1 MSQAGSGAPGGGST
15 DAAARLCAYCS
26 ISSESGNTTG
36 LRAMAA
42 RLAADLE
49 RCGLVTEVTDEEDAS
64 GACQPVLLA
73 RGPAVGG
80 THLLLVGHLDTVLP
94 AVEPRLQGRR
104 LHASGALDMKGGL
117 VTLVGA
123 LERLAER
130 GQAPPADLLLVAVP
144 DEEAEGAISAR
155 AMRRFSRDAR
165 AVLVLEPGGLR
176 DGGETLVAGRR
187 GLAEWRLEV
196 HGRSAHS
203 GLAYW
208 SGRSALLA
216 AADWCVRARALSR
229 PGPGP
234 TVNVGRLVAG
244 GADFV
249 GDLAHHHDLIGS
261 SRQLNLVPDRARAEG
276 ELRFLSLD
284 EGREVETALAS
295 AAENVARDHEVT
307 AAFEVGAT
315 VPPVDPRG
323 PGAPLVRL
331 AVELAARRGFR
342 LEVEE
347 DRGGISFPN
356 FMAGPEAVPV
366 VDGLGPTGDGMHT
379 AAEYLDLDSL
389 DRRADL
395 LADLLATL

>member
-1 MSQAGSGAPGGGST
+1 MSRVGSGTPAGGST
-15 DAAARLCAYCS
+15 DAVERLSTYCA
-26 ISSESGNTTG
+26 ISSESGNTVG
-36 LRAMAA
+36 LRAMAS

-49 RCGLVTEVTDEEDAS
+49 RCGLSTDVTDEPDAS
-64 GACQPVLLA
+64 GAPQPVLVA
-73 RGPAVGG
+73 RGPAVGEA
-80 THLLLVGHLDTVLP
+80 HLLLVGHLDTVLP
-94 AVEPRLQGRR
+94 AIEPRLEGRR

-117 VTLVGA
+117 ATLVGA

-176 DGGETLVAGRR
+176 DGSETLVAGRR
-187 GLAEWRLEV
+187 GLTEWRLEV
-196 HGRSAHS
+196 RGRSAHS

-216 AADWCVRARALSR
+216 AADWCVRAQALSR

-249 GDLAHHHDLIGS
+249 GNLARHHGLLGT
-261 SRQLNLVPDRARAEG
+261 SRQLNVVPDRARAEG
-276 ELRFLSLD
+276 ELRFLSRD
-284 EGREVETALAS
+284 DGPEAEARLAS
-295 AAENVARDHEVT
+295 AAESVARDHEVA

-315 VPPVDPRG
+315 IPPVDPRG
-323 PGAPLVRL
+323 PGAPLVRR
-331 AVELAARRGFR
+331 VVDLAARRGFP
-342 LEVEE
+342 LVVEE
-347 DRGGISFPN
+347 DRGGVSFPN
-356 FMAGPEAVPV
+356 FMASPETVPV

-379 AAEYLDLDSL
+379 TAEYLDLDSL